1 MFNRDFLGKFRPC
14 RLIEP
19 HTITELR
26 VRLSL
31 PIQEWKFSDFR
42 QNGILNLR
50 LSPDWIKIITNIKAK
65 RTKPDDIKT
74 TGAILQDFF
83 ATSFPSSIFETLLT
97 PYYVSVWNGNLSHV
111 LFLWSFIKDKNPH
124 IGKYFIQNIHKRL
137 YLDNWP
143 NNVTFAQ

>member
-1 MFNRDFLGKFRPC
+1 MATLLMPLLGNDSSSTSFFLGHAHPGIK
-14 RLIEP
+14 I
-19 HTITELR
+19 
-26 VRLSL
+26 
-31 PIQEWKFSDFR
+31 SDFR
-42 QNGILNLR
+42 QNGILILR

-65 RTKPDDIKT
+65 RTNPDDIKT

-124 IGKYFIQNIHKRL
+124 IGKCFI
-137 YLDNWP
+137 YS
-143 NNVTFAQ
+143 

>member
-1 MFNRDFLGKFRPC
+1 M
-14 RLIEP
+14 
-19 HTITELR
+19 
-26 VRLSL
+26 
-31 PIQEWKFSDFR
+31 PIQKIKILDFR
-42 QNGILNLR
+42 QNGILILR

-124 IGKYFIQNIHKRL
+124 IGKYFIQGPYINGYTYLATECLILKRGIL
-137 YLDNWP
+137 NGSEG
-143 NNVTFAQ
+143 

>member
-1 MFNRDFLGKFRPC
+1 ML
-14 RLIEP
+14 
-19 HTITELR
+19 
-26 VRLSL
+26 
-31 PIQEWKFSDFR
+31 DFR
-42 QNGILNLR
+42 QNGIIILR
-50 LSPDWIKIITNIKAK
+50 LSPDWIKIITNIKSK

-124 IGKYFIQNIHKRL
+124 IGKYFIQGLSINGYIWLFSRSKKQLTRNLTIFNMICWVAWSMGQMTHR
-137 YLDNWP
+137 P
-143 NNVTFAQ
+143 IV